1 MTRCAVFVASVG
13 VLCLTVSVDARAE
26 PIRISGGTLDFNGV
40 FGAGPSQ
47 PGFLSIVGNRGF
59 SVAGIV
65 ESGETRIDPVA
76 NCFPCPAGS
85 TISLGAEIMG
95 SGFWG
100 SVTLDGQTHTDVNG
114 GFSPDS
120 LALELSG
127 TIDLPAW
134 RNAPVTISAP
144 FEATGTLSAYDP
156 NLLLL
161 PGADPRPRSG
171 DAESCARPGW
181 NMGPELLPLRLHRD
195 ANARTGYVHACDRSA
210 RLGRLSCEKARD
222 RRTGIELSTS
232 RKCRVHGAPR
242 DH

>member
-1 MTRCAVFVASVG
+1 MPCLWHLLAY
-13 VLCLTVSVDARAE
+13 LCLTVSVDARAE

-85 TISLGAEIMG
+85 TISLGAKILG

-144 FEATGTLSAYDP
+144 FEATGTFQRTIPTSFFFQVPVQGRGRATLNLAPDLDGTWALSSFRYDFIATP
-156 NLLLL
+156 TPEPATFTLVT
-161 PGADPRPRSG
+161 GALVSG
-171 DAESCARPGW
+171 ALRARK
-181 NMGPELLPLRLHRD
+181 R
-195 ANARTGYVHACDRSA
+195 
-210 RLGRLSCEKARD
+210 RD